1 MVSPS
6 SSLFSI
12 YKNAFQGIYAIP
24 QLKMPKIFN
33 KIVERSL
40 TKGGLETSSCPCA
53 ASSKWSHSNAIFTCA
68 WAVAFHSF
76 HHKIDWA
83 SLKMWA
89 FITKW
94 FQHRGPL
101 SWIEGH
107 PWFPFLAMSSCTFYR
122 CTINIHFAFLQ
133 PCNTI
138 SGPFWPIWHPSLQ
151 FEEWEG
157 PPRILHQG
165 VLEEFLQLHGPSWI
179 VHQLCQLQESH

>member
-1 MVSPS
+1 MKRNIIHEWSLMHGNQEWPKHFFKSMNLLDSQSLKVRFHATFTFFTYDNLHWRMVSPS

-12 YKNAFQGIYAIP
+12 YENAFQGIYAIP

-33 KIVERSL
+33 KIVETSL

-94 FQHRGPL
+94 F
-101 SWIEGH
+101 
-107 PWFPFLAMSSCTFYR
+107 R
-122 CTINIHFAFLQ
+122 CG
-133 PCNTI
+133 
-138 SGPFWPIWHPSLQ
+138 GPFHELKGTHDFI
-151 FEEWEG
+151 F
-157 PPRILHQG
+157 
-165 VLEEFLQLHGPSWI
+165 
-179 VHQLCQLQESH
+179 